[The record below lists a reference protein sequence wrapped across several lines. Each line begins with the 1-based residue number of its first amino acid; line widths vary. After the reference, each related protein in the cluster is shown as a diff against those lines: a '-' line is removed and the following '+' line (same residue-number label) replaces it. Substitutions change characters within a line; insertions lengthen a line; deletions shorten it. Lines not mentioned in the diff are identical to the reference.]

1 MGFCMPTSG
10 PRGHVREAAVPSAIP
25 HPNRGSSL
33 PFSLHQGDALA
44 VLSGLPDG
52 CVDSVIT
59 DPPYNSG
66 GRTAKERTSR
76 SAKQKYTSADVKN
89 DLADFTGENMDQ
101 RSYVLAGEGVRPQ
114 G

>member
-1 MGFCMPTSG
+1 M
-10 PRGHVREAAVPSAIP
+10 
-25 HPNRGSSL
+25 

-66 GRTAKERTSR
+66 GRTAKERTTR
-76 SAKQKYTSADVKN
+76 SAKQKYTSADSKN
-89 DLADFTGENMDQ
+89 DLADFTGENT
-101 RSYVLAGEGVRPQ
+101 EGVALVQRKRQRGTPIRVRSRR
-114 G
+114 GN